1 MSCLLSNRTR
11 RWTNV
16 FRQLG
21 ANADLSDR
29 TDECLHAHIQ
39 LPSGEH
45 AHCGRA
51 KHADGMVG
59 HSLLRLTA
67 AQYTWM
73 FLMYLT
79 MLRIRAGALS
89 GCNREKISPHTG
101 ISELPCAFN
110 DLRPS
115 IVSSTILA
123 GKTPL
128 FFFASSTQ
136 QCNPFRQRHFV
147 PMPLRL
153 FRARAKS
160 IWRLFCQSELD
171 AWEVPSS

>member
-16 FRQLG
+16 FGQLG

-29 TDECLHAHIQ
+29 THECLHAPIQ
-39 LPSGEH
+39 FAFGDL
-45 AHCGRA
+45 AHRGRA
-51 KHADGMVG
+51 KRTDGWLVTASSAFM
-59 HSLLRLTA
+59 A

-73 FLMYLT
+73 FLIYRT
-79 MLRIRAGALS
+79 MLRIRACALS

-101 ISELPCAFN
+101 ISELPCALN

-123 GKTPL
+123 GKARS
-128 FFFASSTQ
+128 FFFASRVRSGGAVFSSEATG
-136 QCNPFRQRHFV
+136 PFPFPER
-147 PMPLRL
+147 P
-153 FRARAKS
+153 
-160 IWRLFCQSELD
+160 
-171 AWEVPSS
+171 